1 MPVTVSAD
9 GLSIVHQGSEGVANA
24 DIPDVCRTQC
34 GPPVVPIPYPN
45 MAKSADL
52 VDGTQTITMDGGNS
66 VAIKPSKFSTSTG
79 DEGGDK
85 KGIASGVIQGEAAFV
100 TASAT
105 VIFEGEGVARLSDM
119 MTMNKAN
126 TMCLAGVSQASVV
139 VPPDESSTFD
149 VTLSCRYPTGAPLA
163 NAPFTVTDEGGAEL
177 GSGTLDASGQAVV
190 SGLEE
195 ALCIFNIQESQDPYQ
210 PYEDLPENTTENP
223 YPDLFTYFSA
233 VAGNRVPYWQDRSG
247 VRNDWGVLLSE
258 TCSDPDFESL
268 VRFESQFSAA
278 YFATEHQHKVFA
290 ECFVSAM
297 DWIQRD
303 PDTVDHYVPLIHSL
317 APLCHPQGH
326 ILTAMFAPDDLLP
339 VAFLLGGVRYHGTGN
354 SIEYIRNMDWDAV
367 AQTLNQYIDTFV
379 SVIKDYLAFMKLQAE
394 YDHRTVIVE
403 GIARYEAGLKTLTRL
418 LPDITTQY
426 FSSLSETLIQ
436 LTENAEESIVTST
449 QVSGYSSTVGQVTA
463 VVFTTATT
471 GQESLLP
478 FFDVYSD

>member
-24 DIPDVCRTQC
+24 DIPDVCMTQC
-34 GPPVVPIPYPN
+34 GPPVVPIPYSN
-45 MAKSADL
+45 EAKSADL
-52 VDGTQTITMDGGNS
+52 VEGTTTVTMDGGNS
-66 VAIKPSKFSTSTG
+66 IAIKPSKFSTSTG

-85 KGIASGVIQGEAAFV
+85 KGIVSGVIQGEAAFV

-105 VIFEGEGVARLSDM
+105 VKIEGEGVARLSDM

-126 TMCLAGVSQASVV
+126 TMCLSGVSQASVE
-139 VPPDESSTFD
+139 VPPDEAATFD

-195 ALCIFNIQESQDPYQ
+195 TLCIFNIQESQDPYQ
-210 PYEDLPENTTENP
+210 PYNNLPENDTENP
-223 YPDLFTYFSA
+223 YPDLFSYCSA
-233 VAGNRVPYWQDRSG
+233 VAGNRVPFWQERSG

-258 TCSDPDFESL
+258 TFSDPDFESL
-268 VRFESQFSAA
+268 VRFESQFSAT
-278 YFATEHQHKVFA
+278 YFATEHQHKVFG

-303 PDTVDHYVPLIHSL
+303 AETVDHYVPLIHSL

-326 ILTAMFAPDDLLP
+326 ILDALFTPDEFLP
-339 VAFLLGGVRYHGTGN
+339 PAFLLGGVRYHGTGN
-354 SIEYIRNMDWDAV
+354 SIEYIRNMDWEAV
-367 AQTLNQYIDTFV
+367 AQSLSQYIDNFV
-379 SVIKDYLAFMKLQAE
+379 GVIADYLTFIKLQAE
-394 YDHRTVIVE
+394 YEHRTVIVE
-403 GIARYEAGLKTLTRL
+403 GIARYEDGLKTLKRL
-418 LPDITTQY
+418 LPDITAQY
-426 FSSLSETLIQ
+426 FSSLSEKLVQLI
-436 LTENAEESIVTST
+436 ENAEESIVTNT

-463 VVFTTATT
+463 VVFTTANT
-471 GQESLLP
+471 GQESLIP
-478 FFDVYSD
+478 FLDVYSD